1 MPRGRPPLHSG
12 GGMRRNSKAERDQWL
27 ADVRARDWPGFEQQL
42 RGLQTF
48 SDASAFWAKRPDAD
62 HPTREF
68 FDQLGDVLGGLK
80 APSGANRV
88 QLSAYLS
95 LVERFAR
102 NDSRAKLIANLK
114 NRMFEIGS

>member
-1 MPRGRPPLHSG
+1 
-12 GGMRRNSKAERDQWL
+12 MRRNSQAEREQWL
-27 ADVRARDWPGFEQQL
+27 ADARARDWPAFEQQL

-48 SDASAFWAKRPDAD
+48 SEATAFWATRPDD
-62 HPTREF
+62 DQPKREF

-102 NDSRAKLIANLK
+102 DDARAKLIANLK
-114 NRMFEIGS
+114 NRLFEIGG